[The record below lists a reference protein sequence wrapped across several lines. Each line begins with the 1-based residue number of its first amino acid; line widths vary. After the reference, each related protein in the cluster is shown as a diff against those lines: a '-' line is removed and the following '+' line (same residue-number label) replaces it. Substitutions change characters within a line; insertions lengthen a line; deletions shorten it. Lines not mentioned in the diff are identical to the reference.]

1 MNLIDVKDYPKE
13 TYDAFWEIVIN
24 SDTLEWEVR
33 IMNRGP
39 DTKVIASKKG
49 KAKDMEVARLESQTW
64 VKAQME
70 NYKK

>member
-1 MNLIDVKDYPKE
+1 MNIIDVHDYPADK
-13 TYDAFWEIVIN
+13 YDAFWEIVIN
-24 SDTLEWEVR
+24 ADTFDWEVR

-39 DTKVIASKKG
+39 GTKVIADKKG
-49 KAKDMEVARLESQTW
+49 KAKDMDVARLESQTW